1 MFLWFAA
8 FWLVGSWAVPG
19 AATALG
25 FERSQLTYRG
35 QAIYSLVTDI
45 AEMLVGL
52 GILMRCLA
60 RFRPHLAAGW
70 FWFFPFKWRPGLW
83 VLDTLVGCL
92 LFPVVNMLSQINTDL
107 LPPIPRSFASSPI
120 EQSLSAKDPIANLL
134 YVVVV
139 SVCAPIWE
147 EIIFRGFLLS
157 SLTRYM
163 PLWGSVSVSALVFAL
178 AHFSIAR
185 LLPLSFLGVV
195 MGVIFVR
202 SRNLL
207 ACMVLHSMWNAFV
220 FLELLR

>member
-8 FWLVGSWAVPG
+8 FWLVGSWGVP
-19 AATALG
+19 AAAHALG
-25 FERSQLTYRG
+25 FNRASFTYRG
-35 QAIYSLVTDI
+35 QAVYSLVTDL

-60 RFRPHLAAGW
+60 RFRPRVAAGW
-70 FWFFPFKWRPGLW
+70 FWFFPFKWSLGFW
-83 VLDTLVGCL
+83 ILDTAVGCL
-92 LFPVVNMLSQINTDL
+92 LFPIVNMLSQINTEL
-107 LPPIPRSFASSPI
+107 LPLPGSFPGGSPI

-147 EIIFRGFLLS
+147 EIIFRGFLLA

-163 PLWGSVSVSALVFAL
+163 PMWGSVSVSALVFAL
-178 AHFSIAR
+178 AHFSLQR
-185 LLPLSFLGVV
+185 LLPLSFLGIV